1 LTLLLDTHVVL
12 WWMAGQPDRVGTEA
26 RAAIE
31 IGTPVLISAV
41 VIWEVAIKR
50 HLGKL
55 DAPGDLFDQLERAE
69 VDMLPITPRHADR
82 VAALPMHH
90 RDPFDRLLVA
100 QAQSDE
106 LLLVTADGDLADYG
120 IETVW

>member
-12 WWMAGQPDRVGTEA
+12 WWMAGRPDRVGTEA

-31 IGTPVLISAV
+31 MGTPVLVSAV

-55 DAPGDLFDQLERAE
+55 DAPEDLLDQLEKAE
-69 VDMLPITPRHADR
+69 VDLLPITPRHADR
-82 VAALPMHH
+82 VAALAMHH

-106 LLLVTADGDLADYG
+106 LLLVTADSDLADYG